1 MQQLAAL
8 LAVSPTETL
17 DQLRQ
22 AHDDSLQSD
31 QYKDRHR
38 SDVLTTSKC
47 LSVSPPSNRRAASDT
62 GSVAGPAANSSF
74 SIDNILS
81 SSPPRRRC
89 HGDERQHQQP
99 DNFHPFHH
107 HDHHDQ
113 LSHRSSDGESVVRTD
128 ANDDSTSL
136 NVLQSLPSLPL
147 SQAFYGRSPYRPNHN
162 CNKRYKN

>member
-17 DQLRQ
+17 DQLSQ
-22 AHDDSLQSD
+22 AYDDSLKSD
-31 QYKDRHR
+31 QYKHRHR

-62 GSVAGPAANSSF
+62 GSAAGPAANSSF

-107 HDHHDQ
+107 PHHHRHHDQ
-113 LSHRSSDGESVVRTD
+113 LSRRSSDGETGVRSD
-128 ANDDSTSL
+128 ANDDSSSL

-162 CNKRYKN
+162 CNKR